1 APGAYAD
8 VEKQA
13 ADALKKVKDG
23 SVDGLRDVMDR
34 FPNSKAA
41 REAFGKMRDSLLKQG
56 KLDKLRALY
65 GDFQDRFK
73 LKLNFDAYKELLELL
88 EKLGDLD
95 RLKFELARFG
105 ERFAEESLVKDGNE
119 ETVKDYV
126 ERRLAEISRH
136 PRPAPELKGPLRLVG
151 ELEAVKPSFDPQG
164 VAAGHQPLCPL
175 GVEPGAFG
183 PDRELFKR
191 GSTVELWDL
200 KAKQR
205 LWARPHPGA

>member
-95 RLKFELARFG
+95 RLKFELGRFG
-105 ERFAEESLVKDGNE
+105 ERFGDLTMSKDGNE
-119 ETVKDYV
+119 EPVKEYV
-126 ERRLAEISRH
+126 ERRLAELNRRG
-136 PRPAPELKGPLRLVG
+136 RPSLELKGPLRPLG
-151 ELEAVKPSFDPQG
+151 ELEV
-164 VAAGHQPLCPL
+164 V
-175 GVEPGAFG
+175 
-183 PDRELFKR
+183 
-191 GSTVELWDL
+191 
-200 KAKQR
+200 
-205 LWARPHPGA
+205 